1 MFFGKESGDTVL
13 VGRRRF
19 LTLAGAAATGAVA
32 GTLLP
37 AMPPSGEVFA
47 AVPVAPTKSLSL
59 FNVNTQETLSGTF
72 WKEGAYDGEMLRRLD
87 VLLRDHRAN
96 QICHM
101 DAGLFDILAG
111 IQQRLGNKEPLRV
124 ICGYRSSQ
132 TNAMARRR
140 SKGVAKE
147 SYHVRGMA
155 VDIAVPNTSLKAIA
169 AAARDAGAGGIGIYN
184 RSGFVHVDVGPRRSW

>member
-1 MFFGKESGDTVL
+1 MSFVKESGDTVL

-19 LTLAGAAATGAVA
+19 LTLAGAAVTGALA

-37 AMPPSGEVFA
+37 AMPSSGEVQA
-47 AVPVAPTKSLSL
+47 AVLKAPQKTLSL
-59 FNVNTQETLSGTF
+59 FNVNTQEQLSGTF

-87 VLLRDHRAN
+87 VFLRDHRAN
-96 QICHM
+96 QICNI
-101 DAGLFDILAG
+101 DAGLFDILSG
-111 IQQRLGNKEPLRV
+111 VQQRLGTSEPLRV
-124 ICGYRSSQ
+124 ICGYRSRQ

-169 AAARDAGAGGIGIYN
+169 AAARESGAGGIGVYN
-184 RSGFVHVDVGPRRSW
+184 RSGFVHIDVGPTRSW